1 MENKNNEELNDDQ
14 VWYCRTCL
22 SLKVM
27 NLGDFEM
34 VPCYC
39 GVESCGST
47 DIGVTTFEEWD
58 LMYQKKYKRKYINKK

>member
-1 MENKNNEELNDDQ
+1 MEDKNNEELNDDQ

-47 DIGVTTFEEWD
+47 DIGVTTFEE
-58 LMYQKKYKRKYINKK
+58 